1 MTGILLVYV
10 IPVFA
15 DLFNSFGQ
23 ALPAPTQFVINLSN
37 FTISYFWLLL
47 GGIIA
52 TIAGF
57 VFAYAHRPRPLLA
70 STGSCSA
77 SPSSAT

>member
-15 DLFNSFGQ
+15 ELFNSFGQ

-37 FTISYFWLLL
+37 FTISNFWFII
-47 GGIIA
+47 GGVIA
-52 TIAGF
+52 DRRRLRRSSRAPSAGG
-57 VFAYAHRPRPLLA
+57 Y
-70 STGSCSA
+70 
-77 SPSSAT
+77 